1 MYKGPLKW
9 PYWKWKS
16 PLDDKIVTIKSRS
29 YVEIRNFL
37 GSRTYFV
44 EKTND
49 CTLFYSVLL
58 NSTNFPTH
66 LWCLWRVVSFCVS
79 GWEMWARE
87 MAVPGGG
94 GVAGCKQSPVCA
106 RQSSRQA
113 RASYLSYRDL
123 RPPSFTAG
131 SAPPLRRHGPAMSC
145 QMEEKRVNIPSVIL
159 RSTTEIRIFHRDFH
173 HR

>member
-1 MYKGPLKW
+1 M
-9 PYWKWKS
+9 
-16 PLDDKIVTIKSRS
+16 
-29 YVEIRNFL
+29 
-37 GSRTYFV
+37 

-79 GWEMWARE
+79 GCRAR
-87 MAVPGGG
+87 GWLGG
-94 GVAGCKQSPVCA
+94 GVEGCKQSPVCA
-106 RQSSRQA
+106 RHSSRPA
-113 RASYLSYRDL
+113 RASYLCYRDL

-159 RSTTEIRIFHRDFH
+159 RSTTEIRIFHRDFY